1 MIRRN
6 RIALLMSL
14 LGIASGAFGGTCV
27 VVEENPYGAYEEP
40 GNNIE
45 VMEEQEEDAL
55 E

>member
-6 RIALLMSL
+6 RIALLVSL
-14 LGIASGAFGGTCV
+14 VGIASGAIGGTCV
-27 VVEENPYGAYEEP
+27 VVEENPYGAFEEP

-45 VMEEQEEDAL
+45 VTEEQEEDAL